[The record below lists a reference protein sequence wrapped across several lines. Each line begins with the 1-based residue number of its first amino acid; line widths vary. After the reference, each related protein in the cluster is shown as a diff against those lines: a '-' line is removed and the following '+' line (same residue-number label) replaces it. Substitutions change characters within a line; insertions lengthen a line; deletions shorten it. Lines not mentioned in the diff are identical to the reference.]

1 MSTPISDIQNE
12 EKGLEV
18 VTLKETGD
26 LYTKISSMIDYK
38 NIFFLFISSFL
49 AIKVS
54 LNDVRFLENFMQYNE
69 IIRAILS
76 VLIYHVLK
84 FFLA

>member
-12 EKGLEV
+12 EKGLDV
-18 VTLKETGD
+18 VNVKETD
-26 LYTKISSMIDYK
+26 LYTKYSSMIDYK

-49 AIKVS
+49 AIKLP
-54 LNDVRFLENFMQYNE
+54 LNDIKIFQNLMQYNE
-69 IIRAILS
+69 AIRAILS

-84 FFLA
+84 FFLV